1 LLLQQRYIDIA
12 DLHQDTLNC
21 GGLVTKRKFATN
33 AIRADA
39 DSDMFVANNGE
50 EE

>member
-1 LLLQQRYIDIA
+1 LVLLLQQRYIDIA

-21 GGLVTKRKFATN
+21 GGLVTKRNKCN
-33 AIRADA
+33 QGGRG
-39 DSDMFVANNGE
+39 SDMFVANNGE